1 MVDQFCDPLEV
12 DDDGDRHDEQQ
23 GEATEPDLDCERTV
37 KHTTNHPIGSLQA
50 GVNVLVLLACVLQLS
65 ALVMEGTENVS
76 AGSL

>member
-37 KHTTNHPIGSLQA
+37 KHTTNHPVGSL
-50 GVNVLVLLACVLQLS
+50 
-65 ALVMEGTENVS
+65 
-76 AGSL
+76 